1 MTSTSFCR
9 QTYKT
14 FNDAVHGHIQLHTLA
29 VKIIDTLEYQRLRD
43 LKQLGGAYT
52 VYPSA
57 SHNRF
62 EHSLG
67 VAYLAGKFVRHL
79 AREQPELG
87 ITQADILCL
96 EIAGLVHD
104 LGHGILS
111 HLFDMKFIPAVEK
124 GCKWEHEHASAEM
137 LDHLIDKN
145 NLMPHVLAAGL
156 SREVDIHF
164 VKELIYG
171 APRGAPEN
179 WQWKGRGEKTFLYE
193 IVCNKRN
200 GIDVDKWD
208 YFARD
213 CRQLNMAIPFDSD
226 RLMSFARVCKL
237 PGEREQLQICYPVKE
252 AWHVYQMFQARYSLH
267 KRAYQHK
274 VSRVIESMYMEAL
287 VAANDFVIVH
297 GKEGKSLK
305 MSQTIYDMEAY
316 SKLSDYL
323 LRTIACSTHPNLE
336 KARSIIL
343 RIMRRDIYS
352 FVGEHLLP
360 AFDSYDASSS
370 SEASFNSSASG
381 ITAIINGA
389 PIVDP
394 QMLIGWDGFPNRPT
408 SPMDA
413 VSPILL
419 SQTQAE
425 KEPKVPH
432 MNPPPPSLPPPPPSL
447 APLVNQQPAKT
458 SSSSSVAGPPP
469 MLQAKGGKLVFGTA
483 KPASSKRSSG
493 SEAAGGG
500 SKRAKTQETAS
511 EAIDEAIPL
520 SQIILRPVAHDEI
533 ETGETGDVEI
543 VSQQHA
549 ASSSSADVVRRQI
562 AASLPPLPPQQL
574 RSSCSVTP
582 SRGAGS
588 SSTSLAAMRP
598 RKAWKEDSRLK
609 ITSDIVKIGEML
621 TSEELI
627 AAWAN
632 WGFLGTDVQAEA
644 IAAGEA
650 KAWASSFAND
660 LGMPSSQSREEAD
673 TEQKKME
680 ILNLTNDDRSMLT
693 LFPNDSLL
701 VNESLKGP
709 LQGISCPMSLKM
721 TEDDILVDI
730 VTINYGQG
738 NKDPV
743 SKVLFYEVDKRNG
756 KLIPRHVRPNDVSV
770 FLPTAFEEQFV
781 RLYVKRKEVRHI
793 ATAAFQKWS
802 EGSFPT
808 NKSILYSPA
817 RAVLKPRIEGG
828 GGGVGGGGGGG
839 RSGVADEK
847 TKLLLLRNSSLSSL

>member
-9 QTYKT
+9 QSYKT

-171 APRGAPEN
+171 SPRGAPEN

-226 RLMSFARVCKL
+226 RLMSFARVSKL
-237 PGEREQLQICYPVKE
+237 TGEKEPLQICYPVKE

-323 LRTIACSTHPNLE
+323 LRTIACSTHPNLD
-336 KARSIIL
+336 KARAIIL

-370 SEASFNSSASG
+370 SEMSFNSSASG

-389 PIVDP
+389 PTVDP

-419 SQTQAE
+419 SQTQPE
-425 KEPKVPH
+425 KEAKVPQL
-432 MNPPPPSLPPPPPSL
+432 NPPSLPPPSL
-447 APLVNQQPAKT
+447 ANSQPVKG
-458 SSSSSVAGPPP
+458 SSSSSSSSSSSAGPLP

-493 SEAAGGG
+493 SEAVGG
-500 SKRAKTQETAS
+500 SKRAKINETAV
-511 EAIDEAIPL
+511 ETIDEAIPL
-520 SQIILRPVAHDEI
+520 SQIILRPIAPEDIDVE
-533 ETGETGDVEI
+533 GSGDVEI
-543 VSQQHA
+543 VSQPA
-549 ASSSSADVVRRQI
+549 VSVAGVRKPTAS
-562 AASLPPLPPQQL
+562 SLPPLPPAQI
-574 RSSCSVTP
+574 RTSFSVTP

-588 SSTSLAAMRP
+588 SSSNVAAMRP

-621 TSEELI
+621 TPEELN
-627 AAWAN
+627 AAWTS

-650 KAWASSFAND
+650 KAWANSFAND
-660 LGMPSSQSREEAD
+660 LGMSSSQSHLEAD
-673 TEQKKME
+673 SEHKKMV
-680 ILNLTNDDRSMLT
+680 LNITNDDRSVLI
-693 LFPNDSLL
+693 LPP
-701 VNESLKGP
+701 NESLLNESAKGP
-709 LQGISCPMSLKM
+709 LQISPCPLSLIM

-793 ATAAFQKWS
+793 ATAAFQKWT

-817 RAVLKPRIEGG
+817 RAISKAAAAA
-828 GGGVGGGGGGG
+828 GGGGGG
-839 RSGVADEK
+839 DEK
-847 TKLLLLRNSSLSSL
+847 SKLLLLRNSSLSSL

>member
-1 MTSTSFCR
+1 MASTSFCR

-171 APRGAPEN
+171 SPRGAPET
-179 WQWKGRGEKTFLYE
+179 WLWKGRGEKTFLYE

-237 PGEREQLQICYPVKE
+237 PGEKEPLQICYPVKE

-323 LRTIACSTHPNLE
+323 LRTIACSTHPNLD
-336 KARSIIL
+336 KARAIIL

-370 SEASFNSSASG
+370 SEVSFNSSASG

-389 PIVDP
+389 PTVDP
-394 QMLIGWDGFPNRPT
+394 QMMIGWDGFPNRPT

-419 SQTQAE
+419 SQTQPE
-425 KEPKVPH
+425 KEAKVPQL
-432 MNPPPPSLPPPPPSL
+432 NPPSLPPPSR
-447 APLVNQQPAKT
+447 ANSQPVQA
-458 SSSSSVAGPPP
+458 SSSSSSSSAGPPP

-493 SEAAGGG
+493 SEAVGG
-500 SKRAKTQETAS
+500 SKRAKVNETAV
-511 EAIDEAIPL
+511 ETIDEAIPL
-520 SQIILRPVAHDEI
+520 SQIILRPIAPEDIDVE
-533 ETGETGDVEI
+533 GSGDVEI
-543 VSQQHA
+543 VSQPA
-549 ASSSSADVVRRQI
+549 VSVAGARKPTAS
-562 AASLPPLPPQQL
+562 SLPPLPPAQI
-574 RSSCSVTP
+574 RTSFSVTP

-588 SSTSLAAMRP
+588 SSSNLAAMRP

-609 ITSDIVKIGEML
+609 ITADIVKIGEML
-621 TSEELI
+621 TPEELNI
-627 AAWAN
+627 AWTS

-650 KAWASSFAND
+650 KAWANSFAND
-660 LGMPSSQSREEAD
+660 LGMSSSQSHLEAD
-673 TEQKKME
+673 SEHKKMV
-680 ILNLTNDDRSMLT
+680 LNLTNDDRSVLIS
-693 LFPNDSLL
+693 PP
-701 VNESLKGP
+701 NESLLNESAKGP
-709 LQGISCPMSLKM
+709 LQASSCPLSLIM

-793 ATAAFQKWS
+793 ATAAFQKWT

-817 RAVLKPRIEGG
+817 RAISKAAAAAGG
-828 GGGVGGGGGGG
+828 GGG
-839 RSGVADEK
+839 DEK
-847 TKLLLLRNSSLSSL
+847 SKLLILRNSSLSSL